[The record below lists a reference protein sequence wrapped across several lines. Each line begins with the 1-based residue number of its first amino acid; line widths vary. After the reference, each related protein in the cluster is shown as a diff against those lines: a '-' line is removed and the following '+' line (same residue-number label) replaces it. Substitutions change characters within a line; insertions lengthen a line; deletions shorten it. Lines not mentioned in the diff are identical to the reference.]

1 MKSGSLLVFL
11 RLTKIIPLKIPR
23 SNLDNI
29 QSIKVRLSN
38 HATFTSLQW
47 DIKRD
52 FDISWSNL
60 FSEIISFNEYN
71 FIHLNHNSFSL
82 MGFHGPYN
90 IKNVNHKR
98 YDLIDSEFFY
108 RSLNNILEK
117 DHWLQPPIDNSK
129 VSILLHRAKDLS
141 KSASDIYMLNSSFH
155 KPRQPYDHEWSH
167 AFIEYYE
174 YFVIT
179 QNRVFVW
186 SLVYE

>member
-1 MKSGSLLVFL
+1 MVFL

-38 HATFTSLQW
+38 HATFASLQW
-47 DIKRD
+47 DIKRH

-98 YDLIDSEFFY
+98 YDLIDSEFF
-108 RSLNNILEK
+108 
-117 DHWLQPPIDNSK
+117 
-129 VSILLHRAKDLS
+129 
-141 KSASDIYMLNSSFH
+141 
-155 KPRQPYDHEWSH
+155 
-167 AFIEYYE
+167 
-174 YFVIT
+174 
-179 QNRVFVW
+179 
-186 SLVYE
+186 

>member
-1 MKSGSLLVFL
+1 MCSINSRHKNGTEWRNFYGRFKGKSLSATQTKALLTEFE
-11 RLTKIIPLKIPR
+11 KY
-23 SNLDNI
+23 
-29 QSIKVRLSN
+29 
-38 HATFTSLQW
+38 SLQN
-47 DIKRD
+47 
-52 FDISWSNL
+52 ISWKNL

-82 MGFHGPYN
+82 MGSHGPYSIN
-90 IKNVNHKR
+90 NVNDKS

-108 RSLNNILEK
+108 SSLNSILEK

-141 KSASDIYMLNSSFH
+141 NSASDIYMLNSSFN
-155 KPRQPYDHEWSH
+155 KPTQPYDHEWSH

-179 QNRVFVW
+179 PNKVFVW

>member
-1 MKSGSLLVFL
+1 MKSESLLAFV
-11 RLTKIIPLKIPR
+11 RLTKIIPLKISR
-23 SNLDNI
+23 HNLDNI

-38 HATFTSLQW
+38 HATFASLQW
-47 DIKRD
+47 DIKSNRN
-52 FDISWSNL
+52 ISWKNL
-60 FSEIISFNEYN
+60 FSEITSFNEYN

-82 MGFHGPYN
+82 MGSHGPYSIN
-90 IKNVNHKR
+90 NVNDKS

-108 RSLNNILEK
+108 SSLNSILEK

-141 KSASDIYMLNSSFH
+141 NSASDIYMLNSSFY
-155 KPRQPYDHEWSH
+155 KPTQPYDHEWSH

-179 QNRVFVW
+179 PNKVFVW